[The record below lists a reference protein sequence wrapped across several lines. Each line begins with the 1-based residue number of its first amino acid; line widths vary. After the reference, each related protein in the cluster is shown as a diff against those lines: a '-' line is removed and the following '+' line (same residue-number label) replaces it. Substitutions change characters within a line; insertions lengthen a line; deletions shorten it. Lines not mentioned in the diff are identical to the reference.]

1 MPLEREKGYLPSDVW
16 FLVVTVKTESTGL
29 GGREEMESLRMLLPR
44 LKNNNKNS
52 SFGYALSTLGGTAC

>member
-16 FLVVTVKTESTGL
+16 FLVVTIKTESMDL

-44 LKNNNKNS
+44 LKNNNNS